1 MLNPFLKIL
10 ITTDLY
16 TVNTNGVVTSVRNL
30 SDALIKRGHD
40 VKILTL
46 SDKYKSYKKGNAY
59 YVRSIPLGAVYPDIR
74 MSFAICHPYINEIID
89 WKPDII
95 HNQCEFFT
103 LEFAK
108 KISKKTGAPIVHTY
122 HTMYEQYIRY
132 ILPLKKSAKQVV
144 GFLARLRLKK
154 VKAIITPTEKVKKSL
169 LGYRI
174 DKPIYIM
181 PTGINLDQHKARISP
196 EERSEKRGEYGI
208 PNNAKV
214 LINLGRLGTEK
225 NLSELIA
232 YFEKLSQK
240 DKNLYFL
247 IVGVGPAEN
256 ELKSLAKKTCVADKI
271 IFTGMVEPKNVHLY
285 YQIGDVFVS
294 ASTSETQGLTY
305 VEAAANGLPL
315 LCREDPCLEEVIDNG
330 NSGFTYNDYN
340 AFEKGFFAI
349 TQSFENIC
357 NMGKKS
363 AEMSEKFDKHAFAES
378 AEKIYVKTL
387 SS

>member
-1 MLNPFLKIL
+1 MNLFLKIL

-40 VKILTL
+40 VRILTL
-46 SDKYKSYKKGNAY
+46 SDKYKSYKKENAY
-59 YVRSIPLGAVYPDIR
+59 FVRSLPLGAVYPDIR
-74 MSFAICHPYINEIID
+74 MSFARCHPYIKEIID

-108 KISKKTGAPIVHTY
+108 KISKKTGAPIIHTY

-132 ILPLKKSAKQVV
+132 ILPLKKSAKKVV

-154 VKAIITPTEKVKKSL
+154 VKAIATPTEKVKKSL

-181 PTGINLDQHKARISP
+181 PTGIDLDQHKVRITP
-196 EERSEKRGEYGI
+196 EQRAQMRAQYGI
-208 PNNAKV
+208 AKDAVV
-214 LINLGRLGTEK
+214 LINLGRLGAEK
-225 NLSELIA
+225 NLPELIE
-232 YFEKLSQK
+232 YFERLCDKK
-240 DKNLYFL
+240 KNLYFL
-247 IVGVGPAEN
+247 IVGIGPAEN
-256 ELKSLAKKTCVADKI
+256 ELKMLAENTSVGDKI

-285 YQIGDVFVS
+285 YQLGDVFVS

-330 NSGFTYNDYN
+330 KSGFTYNSYEDFEESFFVITKSNDN
-340 AFEKGFFAI
+340 ARE
-349 TQSFENIC
+349 
-357 NMGKKS
+357 MGQKS
-363 AEMSEKFDKHAFAES
+363 AEMSQKFDKRTFADS
-378 AEKIYVKTL
+378 AEKLYLKTL
-387 SS
+387 DI